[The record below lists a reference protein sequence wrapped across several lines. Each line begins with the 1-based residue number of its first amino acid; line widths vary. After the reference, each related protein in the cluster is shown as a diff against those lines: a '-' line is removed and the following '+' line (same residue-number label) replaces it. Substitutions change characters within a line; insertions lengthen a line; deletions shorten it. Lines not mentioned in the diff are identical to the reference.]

1 LIAVLGISFLTM
13 WLLSDGGHGVLF
25 DSFRD
30 MAWAHNVVGGRLWS
44 DPVLAGE
51 PAWYAPGNPIAFGAV
66 SRFTGAS
73 VVDVYRSSVFWWN
86 AVLLVVVFVTASHIG
101 GRVAG
106 LLALPMVCLGSL
118 WWLTHVAAP
127 MPSIQSI
134 MLGLLALLSW
144 QRCVELIAFGE
155 RRGGHRRAN
164 ILAVLTGTIVALTAW
179 FHPVCAMIPAAAI
192 GFHALFGIA
201 LPNSFAGGTRSQ
213 CNPIRRR
220 LARALLWSAIPAAL
234 LSAPLA
240 LHFLFMPK
248 VNPTPLQYFARELS
262 NPDFALQTHAVLLPI
277 LGLLGAFRLARRRP
291 VALWM
296 VGYLVAGA
304 VGQAAGYL
312 HHWTRLPVPYLL
324 PHEFQ
329 WHTQLALGIL
339 AAFAVV
345 DAAEWL
351 ATRIPWPSDRGLRK
365 FLWIGLMVAAV
376 LTPAVSYISAART
389 YQVDVTRIE
398 SANAES
404 IEWIRRNTSLDSVFA
419 SDTLYAHLVVAG
431 LTGRKCVAVPIG
443 HMNPAVDGT
452 RRLDDLATMLS
463 TEDEAVFVALAARY
477 GVAHL
482 VLKQTT
488 PATVQHASRVSAF
501 RCLRARHQS
510 IAEGVM
516 IYEVRR

>member
-1 LIAVLGISFLTM
+1 MIAVLGISFLTM
-13 WLLSDGGHGVLF
+13 WLLSYGGHGVLF

-44 DPVLAGE
+44 DPILAGE
-51 PAWYAPGNPIAFGAV
+51 SYWYAPGNPLSFGVLARV
-66 SRFTGAS
+66 TGLD

-155 RRGGHRRAN
+155 RRGGYRRAN

-201 LPNSFAGGTRSQ
+201 LPDSFGGGTRSQ
-213 CNPIRRR
+213 CNSIRRR
-220 LARALLWSAIPAAL
+220 LARAVLWSAIPAAL

-248 VNPTPLQYFARELS
+248 VNRVPLEYYAGELS
-262 NPDFALQTHAVLLPI
+262 NPDFALQTHTVLLPI
-277 LGLLGAFRLARRRP
+277 LGLLGAFQLARRRP

-312 HHWTRLPVPYLL
+312 HHWTSLPAPYLL

-345 DAAEWL
+345 DTAEWL

-365 FLWIGLMVAAV
+365 FLWIGLMVVGV

-443 HMNPAVDGT
+443 HMNPAVDGA

-463 TEDEAVFVALAARY
+463 TEEEAVFAALAATY
-477 GVAHL
+477 GVTHL
-482 VLKQTT
+482 VLR
-488 PATVQHASRVSAF
+488 PATPRDVEHVSRISRF
-501 RCLRARHQS
+501 SCLRIRQRLD
-510 IAEGVM
+510 GQRVVM
-516 IYEVRR
+516 YEVLP